1 MHLLRIGLVL
11 ALGLS
16 GPAAWADEWPAL
28 PKQGFISGR
37 AAQVA
42 DVESG
47 DAVFVAA
54 VDGEVIGRPM
64 AVRIPQYVTVKGPPR
79 IKGVLVQAEEAQ
91 GVAMYGILTSDG
103 QSLVA
108 LSADVELLGTRR
120 PK

>member
-1 MHLLRIGLVL
+1 MLLLRTCL
-11 ALGLS
+11 ALTLCLS
-16 GPAAWADEWPAL
+16 SPAVWADEWPQL

-54 VDGEVIGRPM
+54 IDGEVIGRPM

-79 IKGVLVQAEEAQ
+79 VNGILVQAEEAQ